1 MNMSHNYMLEVVES
15 PQYPSEE
22 GWIND
27 IQRFSHLKI
36 LSLSDNNL
44 VHFPVSVCNI
54 VTLAELDL
62 SCNRI
67 KVIPQDIQRLRQ

>member
-1 MNMSHNYMLEVVES
+1 MLERVEDATVS
-15 PQYPSEE
+15 PQPE

-27 IQRFSHLKI
+27 IYCFANLKI

-44 VHFPVSVCNI
+44 VHFPVPVCNI
-54 VTLAELDL
+54 VTLSELDL

-67 KVIPQDIQRLRQ
+67 RVIPQDIQKLKK

>member
-1 MNMSHNYMLEVVES
+1 MLELVEDAS
-15 PQYPSEE
+15 VSYQPE

-27 IQRFSHLKI
+27 IYRFSNLKI

-54 VTLAELDL
+54 VTLSELDL
-62 SCNRI
+62 SCNKIR
-67 KVIPQDIQRLRQ
+67 VIPQDIQKLKK